1 MTDSAAPLFSS
12 DQYQSADGIGHLLA
26 RARNMLAKSLDVVL
40 AEHEI
45 THTQGVILWLLST
58 GKFAT
63 ATDLARE
70 LYIDAASMTRMI
82 DRLEKRKLI
91 VRMPR
96 GDDRRVINL
105 RLTPLGRILA
115 EQLPEIYSAVMGRN
129 FAGFSREEVSQL
141 RGLLNKL
148 LANCTNG
155 ATGSVAGNVAN
166 TAISTPG
173 GGQ

>member
-1 MTDSAAPLFSS
+1 MTDAPLPLFSS
-12 DQYQSADGIGHLLA
+12 DQNQSVDGIGLLLA

-40 AEHEI
+40 AEYEI

-82 DRLEKRKLI
+82 DRLEKRKLT
-91 VRMPR
+91 VRLPR
-96 GDDRRVINL
+96 GDDRRVINV
-105 RLTPLGRILA
+105 RLTPAGRILA
-115 EQLPEIYSAVMGRN
+115 GRLPSIYSEVMGRD
-129 FAGFSREEVSQL
+129 FAGFSDDEVMQL

-148 LANCTNG
+148 LANCTNSAHGG
-155 ATGSVAGNVAN
+155 ANWRR
-166 TAISTPG
+166 
-173 GGQ
+173 

>member
-1 MTDSAAPLFSS
+1 MTDAPLPLFSS
-12 DQYQSADGIGHLLA
+12 DQNQSVDGIGLLLA

-40 AEHEI
+40 AEYEI

-82 DRLEKRKLI
+82 DRLEKRKLT

-105 RLTPLGRILA
+105 RLTPAGRILA
-115 EQLPEIYSAVMGRN
+115 GQLPSIYSDVMGRD
-129 FAGFSREEVSQL
+129 FAGFSDDEVMQL

-148 LANCTNG
+148 LANCTNSANSG
-155 ATGSVAGNVAN
+155 ANLRR
-166 TAISTPG
+166 
-173 GGQ
+173 